1 MNSSESQDSYL
12 RFPLAYRLEH
22 WTMVLSFTTLAVTGL
37 VQKYAL
43 SAISIWIIN
52 LLGGLETLR
61 VIHRVAATVLMVE
74 AIYHA
79 GLVGYNMIV
88 HRSQAHLMLS
98 GKDLKNALHTFL
110 HNLGLRKERPPQDR
124 YTFEEKFEYFAI
136 IWGTL
141 VMIVTGFILWNPIA
155 TTAVLPGEFVPA
167 AKAVHSGEAL
177 LAVLAIIVWHMYHVH
192 IRKFNK
198 SMFTGR
204 ISEEDMRE
212 EHPLELEQLRLETPR
227 TEPDPAMPVRRRR
240 YLAVYGAI
248 AAVLLA
254 GIFVFVTFEQTA
266 IETVTPP
273 EPVTVLA
280 SLPARVL
287 PQVVSF
293 DSPMTSWDDGVQ
305 QFFAM
310 KCALCH
316 GSRIPLSGLDL
327 TDYDKA
333 ILGGSSTAAIVPNDP
348 DNSGV
353 ILQHINGDHP
363 VLVTED
369 ELDRLAEWIR
379 LGAPRQ

>member
-1 MNSSESQDSYL
+1 
-12 RFPLAYRLEH
+12 
-22 WTMVLSFTTLAVTGL
+22 
-37 VQKYAL
+37 
-43 SAISIWIIN
+43 
-52 LLGGLETLR
+52 
-61 VIHRVAATVLMVE
+61 
-74 AIYHA
+74 
-79 GLVGYNMIV
+79 
-88 HRSQAHLMLS
+88 
-98 GKDLKNALHTFL
+98 
-110 HNLGLRKERPPQDR
+110 
-124 YTFEEKFEYFAI
+124 
-136 IWGTL
+136 
-141 VMIVTGFILWNPIA
+141 
-155 TTAVLPGEFVPA
+155 
-167 AKAVHSGEAL
+167 
-177 LAVLAIIVWHMYHVH
+177 
-192 IRKFNK
+192 
-198 SMFTGR
+198 
-204 ISEEDMRE
+204 MRE